1 MAPNIFTKTAGRSAE
16 AVDSGTMVRRGTH
29 DPRPTGR
36 GTDHP
41 DAPDRDLAELQNL
54 GLDLIQLALDL
65 AGIVDPTPV
74 SDGASA
80 LLALG
85 RGNWLDALISGASM
99 VPYIGDLAKAGK
111 LPRYLKSVNK
121 AIDLAERSQKA
132 AAALMPGIKKLKEV
146 LDLLPTGAN
155 TYIDQMKRRVDRFVK
170 SGSAGLKNLP
180 DISGRFK
187 FTKRETVDKVY
198 QEASGRLGVPG
209 TVKKHRSRNEQRKV
223 SSGTGDDAGHLI
235 GDRFGAPGD
244 GRNLTA
250 QHRYMNQNGT
260 YRQLEDKWA
269 EKLQEGT
276 GIEVKIT
283 DVTKKGE
290 DRPFMRKAE
299 WKEIAPDGSESTHEL
314 IFMNSHSPTS
324 RTNRGIKPTV
334 DSPQSGNVIDVDFQ
348 NRRRMD

>member
-1 MAPNIFTKTAGRSAE
+1 MAPTIFTKTAGRSAE
-16 AVDSGTMVRRGTH
+16 AVQSGTMVRRGTN

-36 GTDHP
+36 GPDHP
-41 DAPDRDLAELQNL
+41 DAPDRELTEL
-54 GLDLIQLALDL
+54 RDIGLDLLQLALDL

-99 VPYIGDLAKAGK
+99 VPYVGDLAKAGK
-111 LPRYLKSVNK
+111 LPRYLRSVNK

-132 AAALMPGIKKLKEV
+132 AVALMPGIKKLKEV
-146 LDLLPTGAN
+146 LDLIPTGAN
-155 TYIDQMKRRVDRFVK
+155 TYIDQMKHRVDRFVK
-170 SGSAGLKNLP
+170 SGAVGLKHLP

-187 FTKRETVDKVY
+187 FRKRETVDKIY

-209 TVKKHRSRNEQRKV
+209 TVKKHRSRSEQRKI

-260 YRQLEDKWA
+260 FRKLEDEWA
-269 EKLQEGT
+269 EKLKNGT
-276 GIEVKIT
+276 GVEVHIT
-283 DVTKKGE
+283 DVTRKGE

-299 WKEIAPDGSESTHEL
+299 WTEIAPDGSETKRDL
-314 IFMNSHSPTS
+314 VFMNATSPTS
-324 RTNRGIKPTV
+324 RAKRGTPPTV
-334 DSPQSGNVIDVDFQ
+334 DSPQSGNVINYDFK
-348 NRRRMD
+348 NRRRLD